1 MDHGHEIR
9 EEAYELRRRV
19 CSAAGLDPDS
29 LLESESLI
37 NPALDLLEL
46 ELSREPPDSPNLKGA
61 LAAVYDQVVFINDE
75 LEGGYRHFCISHEVA
90 HEVLHTFKPA
100 CSKEDIDEIS
110 TEEEVPTARTRV
122 VGYGP
127 HERAEREANLFA
139 LEFLLPCEALR
150 KAFVEDG
157 LSADSISERTG
168 MPRLYVNRQMARAVL
183 IPVSDKLKLV
193 GSRYDRLQPV
203 EDLSDELQLV
213 GVSAPVEPG
222 SHGEASE
229 METSG
234 TDKLKLVGQTK
245 FSLNPSQKRAVETDE
260 CPVLISAGPG
270 TGKTETLIRR
280 IVHLLNNGADPRR
293 ILALTFSNK
302 AAQEMRER
310 IGEARPEDAAKIQ
323 IMTFHAF
330 GFNLLRKYWKEAD
343 VEKDSEILDQIDA
356 LLMLEGHL
364 ADLNLDH
371 YLALYD
377 PMRDLP
383 DVLGAISK
391 AKDELCGPEDYKQH
405 AEAMLAAAEDDEA
418 VTKAEKA
425 LETAGVYKKY
435 QELLDQR
442 KLLDFGDLIL
452 RPVKLFETNDAVMN
466 EVRGLFDHILVD
478 EFQDVNRASGILLRQ
493 VAGEGKGL
501 WAVGDLRQSIYR
513 WRGASPANI
522 RKFEEEYPGSKKL
535 SLETNYR
542 SVEPIV
548 TTFGE
553 FGRGMIAH
561 ENFNE
566 WEAHRGKGEGAAVTY
581 DVADVFET
589 EAARIAEHILA
600 NNDRG
605 TAFRDQAV
613 ICRTHAQLASVGEA
627 LTGHG
632 VPVFYL
638 GQLFEREEVRDL
650 LSVLDLASSNHC
662 HAILRVGDLDEYAL
676 TLGDEFTIVS
686 AADDKEC
693 GIAGIEADDEKLEL
707 SEAGRRSLAKLKTDL
722 EHDPGT
728 SAYELLTDYLFNRTD
743 YLRGIL
749 DDGSVAGKQKL
760 IAIYQLLGFAG
771 STEHRF
777 EGSEDPIAAF
787 LDYIRRLVLFR
798 EQKNLAEIPAA
809 ASGLDAVRLLTVH
822 GAKGLEFG
830 AVCLPYLATRKV
842 PASWYGERC
851 PTPPGLRGDPKDD
864 HEEEEECLFFVA
876 LSRAKDRLHLSR
888 SVNYTE
894 RSRSSESP
902 FLSRLEKVLP
912 AHSNITSD
920 QAEPEPK
927 PAAPDAYT
935 RTEFYAAE
943 LDRYLKCA
951 RQYYYRYEAGL
962 KGRDNRSAYQKLH
975 GVVFET
981 LRAVQDSK
989 LGPEGTDS
997 FARETMKRLWEE
1009 AELGEHPYARL
1020 YKKKADDL
1028 LERVIERFG
1037 SSQKMKSRAVF
1048 TVPVGNGRVK
1058 IGVDSLEESGSGASK
1073 RVIARNV
1080 KTGKQPG
1087 NVTTEH
1093 EDALLLHAMRREHP
1107 DADVSVR
1114 NVYLSDDSEYTHD
1127 ISDKVIDN
1135 RIKKY
1140 EEVIDSINRREFA
1153 PDPDDRKCP
1162 TCAYFFICSSRSQ
1175 KEG

>member
-9 EEAYELRRRV
+9 EEAYELRKRV
-19 CSAAGLDPDS
+19 CSAGGLDPDS
-29 LLESESLI
+29 LLSSESLI
-37 NPALDLLEL
+37 APALGLLDL
-46 ELSREPPDSPNLKGA
+46 ELSPEPPDSPNLNGA
-61 LAAVYDQVVFINDE
+61 LADIYDGVVFINDD
-75 LEGGYRHFCISHEVA
+75 LDGGYRHFCIAHEAA
-90 HEVLHTFKPA
+90 HEVLHTFKPS

-127 HERAEREANLFA
+127 HERAERDANLFA

-150 KAFVEDG
+150 KAFVENG
-157 LSADSISERTG
+157 LTASEIAERTG
-168 MPRLYVNRQMARAVL
+168 MPLGYVNRQIARAVL
-183 IPVSDKLKLV
+183 IP
-193 GSRYDRLQPV
+193 RYDRLQPV

-213 GVSAPVEPG
+213 GVFDPVEPG
-222 SHGEASE
+222 SPREASE
-229 METSG
+229 KGTTG

-245 FSLNPSQKRAVETDE
+245 FSLNPSQKRAVETDQ

-280 IVHLLNNGADPRR
+280 IVHLLNKGADPRR

-302 AAQEMRER
+302 AAGEMRER

-330 GFNLLRKYWKEAD
+330 GFNLLRKYWKEAG
-343 VEKDSEILDQIDA
+343 VGKDSEILDQIDA

-383 DVLGAISK
+383 DILNAISK
-391 AKDELCGPEDYKQH
+391 AKDELCGPEEYRKH
-405 AEAMLAAAEDDEA
+405 AESMLAAAEDDDA
-418 VTKAEKA
+418 VTKGEKA

-435 QELLDQR
+435 QELLDED

-452 RPVKLFETNDAVMN
+452 RPVKLFEENASVLN

-548 TTFGE
+548 RTFGE
-553 FGRGMIAH
+553 FGRGMIAR
-561 ENFNE
+561 EPFNE
-566 WEAHRGKGEGAAVTY
+566 WEAFRGKGEGETVTY

-600 NNDRG
+600 NNGRG

-627 LTGHG
+627 LTRYG

-638 GQLFEREEVRDL
+638 GQLFEREEIRDL

-662 HAILRVGDLDEYAL
+662 HTILRVGDLDDYSL
-676 TLGDEFTIVS
+676 SLGDQFAIVS
-686 AADDKEC
+686 AAEDKQC
-693 GIAGIEADDEKLEL
+693 GITGLDPDDESPDL
-707 SEAGRRSLAKLKTDL
+707 SQEGRASLARLREHL
-722 EHDPGT
+722 ERDPKT
-728 SAYELLTDYLFNRTD
+728 SAYEFLTDYLFNRTD

-749 DDGSVAGKQKL
+749 DDDSIAGKQKL

-771 STEHRF
+771 STEDRF
-777 EGSEDPIAAF
+777 AGADDPVAAF

-798 EQKNLAEIPAA
+798 EQKNLAEIPPA

-830 AVCLPYLATRKV
+830 AVCLPYLVKGKV
-842 PASWYGERC
+842 PANWRGEKC

-864 HEEEEECLFFVA
+864 HVEEEECLFFVA

-894 RSRSSESP
+894 RSTSNESP
-902 FLSRLEKVLP
+902 FLSRLESVL
-912 AHSNITSD
+912 
-920 QAEPEPK
+920 PK
-927 PAAPDAYT
+927 PASISSEIAKRESDPAPPESYT

-981 LRAVQDSK
+981 LRAVQDSR
-989 LGPEGTDS
+989 LGPEETDS
-997 FARETMKRLWEE
+997 FARDTMERLWEE
-1009 AELGEHPYARL
+1009 AELGEHPYAGL
-1020 YKKKADDL
+1020 FKDKADEL

-1037 SSQKMKSRAVF
+1037 TSEAMKSRAVY
-1048 TVPVGNGRVK
+1048 TVPIGNGRVK

-1080 KTGKQPG
+1080 KTGKQPA

-1093 EDALLLHAMRREHP
+1093 EDALLLHALRTEHP

-1114 NVYLSDDSEYTHD
+1114 NVYLSDDSEYTHE
-1127 ISDKVIDN
+1127 ISDTVVKN
-1135 RIKKY
+1135 RIGKY
-1140 EEVIDSINRREFA
+1140 EKVIDSINRREFA

-1162 TCAYFFICSSRSQ
+1162 TCAYFFMCSSRSQ
-1175 KEG
+1175 KEE